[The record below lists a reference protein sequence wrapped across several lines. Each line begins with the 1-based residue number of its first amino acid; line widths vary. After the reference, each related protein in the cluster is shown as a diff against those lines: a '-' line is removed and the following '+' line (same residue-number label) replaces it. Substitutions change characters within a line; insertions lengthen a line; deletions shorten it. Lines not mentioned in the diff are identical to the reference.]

1 MVSTQI
7 RNLTLTLR
15 VKKNLNL
22 LLSPSRQLIFNCHL
36 LHTWQGSLEKFQWFC
51 KIKTLFCVCS
61 GHLVVQDTLFK
72 SKAEILWHQ
81 RFICSMNECYCNTV
95 TRDLYSWPVFISRPV
110 DATHLGKNRVHG
122 SCDVLKFSVLV
133 MEEVQDDNIIGDLSE
148 SRRERKGN
156 SGKRMLLASPTL

>member
-36 LHTWQGSLEKFQWFC
+36 LHTWQGSLEKFLWFW

-81 RFICSMNECYCNTV
+81 RFICSMNECYE
-95 TRDLYSWPVFISRPV
+95 RPVFISRPV
-110 DATHLGKNRVHG
+110 DATHLSKNRVHG

-156 SGKRMLLASPTL
+156 SGERMLLASPTL

>member
-1 MVSTQI
+1 MLIITNGVNSNQESNIDIESKEELKFVAFPESPT
-7 RNLTLTLR
+7 NLQLPSAAHLAGQPGKIS
-15 VKKNLNL
+15 VVLKNQNL
-22 LLSPSRQLIFNCHL
+22 L
-36 LHTWQGSLEKFQWFC
+36 
-51 KIKTLFCVCS
+51 CVCS

-72 SKAEILWHQ
+72 SKAEILWNQ
-81 RFICSMNECYCNTV
+81 RFICSMNECYK
-95 TRDLYSWPVFISRPV
+95 RPVFISRPV

>member
-36 LHTWQGSLEKFQWFC
+36 LHTWQGSLEKFSVFAKSKLC
-51 KIKTLFCVCS
+51 FVSVHCS

-72 SKAEILWHQ
+72 SEAEILWHQ
-81 RFICSMNECYCNTV
+81 RFICSMNECYK
-95 TRDLYSWPVFISRPV
+95 RPILSWPVFISRPV
-110 DATHLGKNRVHG
+110 DPTHLGKNRVHG

-133 MEEVQDDNIIGDLSE
+133 IEEVQDDNIIGDLSE
-148 SRRERKGN
+148 SRRESKGN
-156 SGKRMLLASPTL
+156 SGERMLLASSTL

>member
-36 LHTWQGSLEKFQWFC
+36 LHTWQGSLEKF
-51 KIKTLFCVCS
+51 S
-61 GHLVVQDTLFK
+61 GFAK
-72 SKAEILWHQ
+72 SKLVLCLFRPPGCPGHSVQVQSWNIVASTIHLFYEWVLQ
-81 RFICSMNECYCNTV
+81 YKRPVF
-95 TRDLYSWPVFISRPV
+95 LSWPVFISRPV
-110 DATHLGKNRVHG
+110 DPTHLGKNRVHG

-156 SGKRMLLASPTL
+156 SGERMLLASPTL